1 MEENRLLAL
10 GANET
15 ASKYQETAWE
25 EQEVALIERGDH
37 DEIMAY
43 VNCHFLTR
51 AAYKK
56 LLERG
61 NYEELKA
68 ERDRDDLS

>member
-1 MEENRLLAL
+1 MEENRLLT
-10 GANET
+10 GGDET
-15 ASKYQETAWE
+15 ALKEQETALE
-25 EQEVALIERGDH
+25 EQEVALIERGNH

-61 NYEELKA
+61 NYAELKA

>member
-10 GANET
+10 GADET
-15 ASKYQETAWE
+15 ALKEQETALE
-25 EQEVALIERGDH
+25 EQEVALIERGNH

-43 VNCHFLTR
+43 VSCHFLTR